1 MNCSAVLRLALA
13 FAGGA
18 AAPLS
23 SAVAASPEPVAP
35 DRQATAAAIIAQPL
49 TLQKD
54 YDLDFGLATV
64 TTAGTMVLDPNSD
77 ALTTTGGVVAVGGS
91 PHAANFKGIAP
102 TGNIVIIRLPKT
114 ATTLTRVGGT
124 ETMTVDR
131 WTLDGTTRRNVL
143 SKIAFDFRVGGTL
156 HVNPN
161 QAEGIYVGTF
171 AVDVQ
176 YP

>member
-1 MNCSAVLRLALA
+1 VSRSSLLRLALA

-18 AAPLS
+18 SAALS
-23 SAVAASPEPVAP
+23 RAVAAAPEPVAP
-35 DRQATAAAIIAQPL
+35 DRQAIAAATIANPV

-64 TTAGTMVLDPNSD
+64 TTAGTMILDPNSD
-77 ALTTTGGVVAVGGS
+77 ALTTTGGVLAVGGS

-102 TGNIVIIRLPKT
+102 TGNVVIIRLPKD

-143 SKIAFDFRVGGTL
+143 SKTAFDFRVGGTL
-156 HVNPN
+156 HVNAN
-161 QAEGIYVGTF
+161 QVEGIYVGTF
-171 AVDVQ
+171 VVDVQ

>member
-1 MNCSAVLRLALA
+1 MSSSSVLRIALA
-13 FAGGA
+13 FASSV

-23 SAVAASPEPVAP
+23 SAVAASAEPVTP
-35 DRQATAAAIIAQPL
+35 DKQAAAAATIAQPL

-64 TTAGTMVLDPNSD
+64 TTAGTIVLDPNSD

-102 TGNIVIIRLPKT
+102 TGNVVIIRLPKD

-124 ETMTVDR
+124 DTMTVDR

-156 HVNPN
+156 HVNAN
-161 QAEGIYVGTF
+161 QADGIYVGTF
-171 AVDVQ
+171 TVDVQ